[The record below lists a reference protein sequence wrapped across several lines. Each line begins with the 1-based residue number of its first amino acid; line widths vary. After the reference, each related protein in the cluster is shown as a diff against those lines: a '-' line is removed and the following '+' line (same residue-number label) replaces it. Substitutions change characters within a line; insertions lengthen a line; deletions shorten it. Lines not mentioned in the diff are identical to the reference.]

1 VGRPDASDVEVHDA
15 ARLAGVTQIAERLPD
30 GWQSRVGEGGRSLS
44 GGERQRVAIAR
55 ALLKRAPIVLF
66 DEATSA
72 LDAENE
78 ANVLASM
85 QRLRATSTLIVI
97 AHKLATVREADQIVV
112 LGREPGTA
120 GATVVERGTHD
131 ELFDAEG
138 QYRHFWNRRAAA
150 AGWSLRGAAGP
161 AK

>member
-1 VGRPDASDVEVHDA
+1 
-15 ARLAGVTQIAERLPD
+15 
-30 GWQSRVGEGGRSLS
+30 
-44 GGERQRVAIAR
+44 
-55 ALLKRAPIVLF
+55 
-66 DEATSA
+66 
-72 LDAENE
+72 
-78 ANVLASM
+78 M